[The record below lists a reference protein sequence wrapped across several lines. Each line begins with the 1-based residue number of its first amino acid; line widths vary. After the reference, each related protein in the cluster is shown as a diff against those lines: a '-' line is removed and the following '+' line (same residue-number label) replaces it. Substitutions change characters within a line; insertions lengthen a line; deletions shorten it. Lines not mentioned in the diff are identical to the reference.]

1 MQVVKLTNKV
11 SRVIVDSKEANVFY
25 ITKLSK
31 TAMYQIFQKAEILG
45 FANTKQEALKIV
57 QTLAV

>member
-1 MQVVKLTNKV
+1 MQVTKLTNKV
-11 SRVIVDSKEANVFY
+11 SRVIVDSNEKNVFY

-45 FANTKQEALKIV
+45 FANTKQEALQIV